1 MINRG
6 TSDLSQ
12 TRLSDRPGDVAEDV
26 GPDVA
31 HAFSVLCRAFEPDI
45 FESIVNLSLGHPLAK
60 CRVVTVFPRTPVF
73 GRESDEPRRHRWRP
87 FSACPTT
94 LKDDR
99 TSASPALDLA
109 LLIQP

>member
-45 FESIVNLSLGHPLAK
+45 FESIVNLSLGQSTSKVPGCH
-60 CRVVTVFPRTPVF
+60 RVPEDPRI
-73 GRESDEPRRHRWRP
+73 RSR
-87 FSACPTT
+87 
-94 LKDDR
+94 
-99 TSASPALDLA
+99 
-109 LLIQP
+109 I